1 MKKFILLLVLFCI
14 NFCLATEFFS
24 VSLNENEKL
33 EGSISNNFYNNESSH
48 FLIIRNTQ
56 SSKYIVRSFL
66 INNEKKV
73 IQLEDAIFNEMPNI
87 LSQHKKENTLTFT
100 NYSKRNKTLFI
111 VDLDTNTGKKSFDK
125 IENIETP
132 DLVFTESNF
141 STIIN
146 LDSSG
151 KSITIQKI
159 ESSILNTNKTFY
171 VPEELIKEFKTIV
184 KNTPD
189 AINQNEFVKN
199 GSINP
204 FKAYY
209 INENIYFTDNS
220 NRELS
225 NVFQLNYNSPSP
237 LSKYY
242 FKTNFDKELKDI
254 NSYIVDNSFVVLG
267 SGKEDFSVNAF
278 NLDNQQLINKVSF
291 LNDLKENFNS
301 SELDNFL
308 KEAKKSS
315 LKSTITINKTLN
327 NNLKV
332 RIDRVN
338 KNTYQYNYNWWF
350 HTWFMQHQ
358 QMMMQQMMMH
368 NQIRAGGFGPSN
380 QFDAYFDF
388 ILSLKEDKYQ
398 SLEFVVN
405 PTDFKIITSSNEETI
420 FKNIDKEALLSP
432 YEENNNFKEFSCA
445 FTDLEYRFIYY
456 NKKSKKVHIEVKNI
470 N

>member
-1 MKKFILLLVLFCI
+1 MGV
-14 NFCLATEFFS
+14 NFGFATEFFS

-33 EGSISNNFYNNESSH
+33 EGSMSNNFSNNESSH
-48 FLIIRNTQ
+48 FIIIRNTQ

-87 LSQHKKENTLTFT
+87 LSQHKNENTLTFT

-111 VDLDTNTGKKSFDK
+111 IDLDTKTGKKSFDK
-125 IENIETP
+125 IENIENP
-132 DLVFTESNF
+132 DLIFTESNF
-141 STIIN
+141 SIAIN
-146 LDSSG
+146 LDPSG
-151 KSITIQKI
+151 KSITVQKI
-159 ESSILNTNKTFY
+159 ESSALKTNKTIY

-204 FKAYY
+204 FKAYC
-209 INENIYFTDNS
+209 INENIFFTDNS
-220 NRELS
+220 NREFS
-225 NVFQLNYNSPSP
+225 NVFQLNSNSQNPIT
-237 LSKYY
+237 KYK

-254 NSYIVDNSFVVLG
+254 NSYVVDNTFVVLG

-278 NLDNQQLINKVSF
+278 NLDNQQFINKISF

-301 SELDNFL
+301 NELDIFL
-308 KEAKKSS
+308 KEAKKSI

-332 RIDRVN
+332 RIDKVN

-350 HTWFMQHQ
+350 HTWFMQQ
-358 QMMMQQMMMH
+358 QQIMMQHMMIH
-368 NQIRAGGFGPSN
+368 NQIRAGGFGPSDK
-380 QFDAYFDF
+380 FDAYFDF
-388 ILSLKEDKYQ
+388 ILSLKDDKYQ

-420 FKNIDKEALLSP
+420 FKNVDKEALLSP

-445 FTDLEYRFIYY
+445 FTDTEYHLIYF